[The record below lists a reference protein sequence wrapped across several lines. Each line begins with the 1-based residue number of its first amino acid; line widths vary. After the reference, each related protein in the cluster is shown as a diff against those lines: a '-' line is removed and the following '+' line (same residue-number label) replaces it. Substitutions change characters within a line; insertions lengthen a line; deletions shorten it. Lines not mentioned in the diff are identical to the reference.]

1 MHIDLEE
8 RCGQQI
14 WVKRGLPQIPDL
26 LSRMCVCVGG
36 GVVCFVLFAKNISL
50 YTVYLEKE
58 LLSMGDIWLNDKT
71 GK

>member
-1 MHIDLEE
+1 MWSANLGKE
-8 RCGQQI
+8 RITTDTRPIIQN
-14 WVKRGLPQIPDL
+14 V
-26 LSRMCVCVGG
+26 CVCVG